1 MSDEPGTR
9 VDAVDAPD
17 ASDGSEAAGA
27 TPGPDGQ
34 HAELELKYDVTD
46 RAALQALLDAPEIAG
61 LGGGRWREGLV
72 EDRYLDTA
80 DRAVGQSGYAARL
93 RVRRGQTILG
103 LKSLTRASGPLHRR
117 REIEGP
123 AGDGLDPAAWPASES
138 RDMLLQAVDGRPLE
152 ELCRIRQRRRVRVVR
167 GAGGA
172 VELSSDEVE
181 VFRNGRRL
189 GAFPVLEA
197 ELRSGDESVLDGIAS
212 AIDATGAAHASGR
225 SKFEVAMDLVATA
238 PDDAAAAEITPASE
252 NASAPPARAQAGQ
265 SRPVLEVGKSPGVAA
280 DDTFAEAGRKVIR
293 FHLARMLAT
302 EEGAR
307 SGERVEDLHKMRV
320 ATRRMRA
327 AWRVFG
333 DAFRPGR
340 VRRSVGALRTL
351 AAHLGAVRDLDV
363 LLDELAAYAA
373 TLGPDG
379 KAALSPLQDA
389 WRSQRDAARVELV
402 RHLDSRAYRRFV
414 DDQLAFVGTPG
425 QDAMPAG
432 PTEPRRVRDTA
443 PSRLWAAYES
453 VRAYDGVLRWADLA
467 TLHEL
472 RIAGKRLRY
481 AVEFVREPLGPDAG
495 MLIERITGL
504 QDHLGMLHDADVA
517 AGLARAFL
525 VHGAATLPAASV
537 NAIGGYLGW
546 REREMARLRRTIG
559 PPWRRVTSIEFRR
572 AMGRAVSRL

>member
-1 MSDEPGTR
+1 MSDEPGTG
-9 VDAVDAPD
+9 VD
-17 ASDGSEAAGA
+17 EATEA
-27 TPGPDGQ
+27 TAGPDGE
-34 HAELELKYDVTD
+34 HAELELKYDVSD
-46 RAALQALLDAPEIAG
+46 PAALQVLLDAPEIAG

-80 DRAVGQSGYAARL
+80 DRALGQSGYAARL
-93 RVRRGQTILG
+93 RVRGGRTILG
-103 LKSLTRASGPLHRR
+103 LKALTPAHGPLHRR
-117 REIEGP
+117 QEIEGP
-123 AGDGLDPAAWPASES
+123 AGDGLDPAVWPASEA
-138 RDMLLQAVDGRPLE
+138 RDVLIQAIGGRPLE

-167 GAGGA
+167 GAGGE

-181 VFRNGRRL
+181 VFRGGRRL
-189 GAFPVLEA
+189 GAFPVFEA
-197 ELRSGDESVLDGIAS
+197 ELRTGDESVLEGIAA
-212 AIDATGAAHASGR
+212 AIDATGSTNASDR
-225 SKFEVAMDLVATA
+225 SKFEVAMDLVAA
-238 PDDAAAAEITPASE
+238 ASRNGAAAAPAE
-252 NASAPPARAQAGQ
+252 AEAGPP
-265 SRPVLEVGKSPGVAA
+265 RPMLEVGKSPGVAA

-302 EEGAR
+302 EAGAR
-307 SGERVEDLHKMRV
+307 SGERAEDLHKMRV

-363 LLDELAAYAA
+363 LLDELAAYGE
-373 TLGPDG
+373 TLEPEG
-379 KAALSPLQDA
+379 KSALSPLQDA
-389 WRSQRDAARVELV
+389 WRSERDTARAELV
-402 RHLDSRAYRRFV
+402 RYLDSRAYRRFV
-414 DDQLAFVGTPG
+414 DDQVAFVGTPG
-425 QDAMPAG
+425 QDAIPAG

-443 PSRLWAAYES
+443 PSRLWAAYET

-481 AVEFVREPLGPDAG
+481 AVEFVREPLGPDAA

-525 VHGAATLPAASV
+525 VHEAATLPSASV
-537 NAIGGYLGW
+537 NAIGGYLGS

-572 AMGRAVSRL
+572 AMGRAAAQL

>member
-1 MSDEPGTR
+1 MSDEPGTS
-9 VDAVDAPD
+9 VAA
-17 ASDGSEAAGA
+17 AAEAGEAAAGA
-27 TPGPDGQ
+27 DGQ
-34 HAELELKYDVTD
+34 HAELELKYDVID

-61 LGGGRWREGLV
+61 LSGGRWREGLV

-80 DRAVGQSGYAARL
+80 DGAVGQSGYAARL
-93 RVRRGQTILG
+93 RVRGGRTILG
-103 LKSLTRASGPLHRR
+103 LKALAPAAGPLHRR

-138 RDMLLQAVDGRPLE
+138 RDMLLRAIGGRPLE

-167 GAGGA
+167 GAGGE

-181 VFRNGRRL
+181 VFRDGRRL
-189 GAFPVLEA
+189 GAFPVFEA
-197 ELRSGDESVLDGIAS
+197 ELRTGDESVLGGIAA
-212 AIDATGAAHASGR
+212 AIDATGSTHASDR
-225 SKFEVAMDLVATA
+225 SKFEVAMELVAA
-238 PDDAAAAEITPASE
+238 ASGNAAAV
-252 NASAPPARAQAGQ
+252 PARAEGGP

-293 FHLARMLAT
+293 FHMARMLAT
-302 EEGAR
+302 EAGAR
-307 SGERVEDLHKMRV
+307 SGERVDDLHKMRV

-351 AAHLGAVRDLDV
+351 ATHLGAVRDLDV
-363 LLDELAAYAA
+363 LLDELATYGE
-373 TLGPDG
+373 TLDPEGR
-379 KAALSPLQDA
+379 AALSPLQDA
-389 WRSQRDAARVELV
+389 WRSERDAARAELV
-402 RHLDSRAYRRFV
+402 RYLDSRAYRRFV
-414 DDQLAFVGTPG
+414 DDQVAFVGTPG
-425 QDAMPAG
+425 QDAVPAG

-443 PSRLWAAYES
+443 PSRLWAAYET

-481 AVEFVREPLGPDAG
+481 AVEFVREPLGPDAA

-525 VHGAATLPAASV
+525 VHEAATLPSASV
-537 NAIGGYLGW
+537 NAIGGYLGS

-559 PPWRRVTSIEFRR
+559 PPWRRITSIEFRR
-572 AMGRAVSRL
+572 AMGRAAAQL

>member
-1 MSDEPGTR
+1 VSDEPGTSAD
-9 VDAVDAPD
+9 VAAE
-17 ASDGSEAAGA
+17 AAQAAEAAGA
-27 TPGPDGQ
+27 DETAPGPDGQ
-34 HAELELKYDVTD
+34 HAEIELKYDVTD

-61 LGGGRWREGLV
+61 LGGGRWRESIV

-80 DRAVGQSGYAARL
+80 DRALGQSGYAARL
-93 RVRRGQTILG
+93 RVGGGRTILG
-103 LKSLTRASGPLHRR
+103 LKALTPARGPLHRR

-123 AGDGLDPAAWPASES
+123 AGDGLDPAAWPASEA
-138 RDMLLQAVDGRPLE
+138 RDMLVQAVGGQPLE

-167 GAGGA
+167 GAGGE
-172 VELSSDEVE
+172 VELSLDEVE
-181 VFRNGRRL
+181 VFRGGRRL
-189 GAFPVLEA
+189 GAFPVFEA
-197 ELRSGDESVLDGIAS
+197 ELRTGDESVLEGIAA
-212 AIDATGAAHASGR
+212 AIDATGSTHASDR
-225 SKFEVAMDLVATA
+225 SKFEVAMDLVAAA
-238 PDDAAAAEITPASE
+238 PRKGAAAAPAE
-252 NASAPPARAQAGQ
+252 AEAGP
-265 SRPVLEVGKSPGVAA
+265 SRPVLEVGKSPGVAT

-302 EEGAR
+302 EAGAR
-307 SGERVEDLHKMRV
+307 SGERAEDLHKMRV

-363 LLDELAAYAA
+363 LLDELAAYGE
-373 TLGPDG
+373 TLDPEGQS
-379 KAALSPLQDA
+379 ALSPLQDA
-389 WRSQRDAARVELV
+389 WRSERETARAELV
-402 RHLDSRAYRRFV
+402 RYLDSRAYRRFV
-414 DDQLAFVGTPG
+414 DDQVAFVGTPG
-425 QDAMPAG
+425 QDAIPAG

-443 PSRLWAAYES
+443 PSRLWAAYET

-525 VHGAATLPAASV
+525 VHEAATLPSTSV
-537 NAIGGYLGW
+537 NAIGGYLGS

-559 PPWRRVTSIEFRR
+559 PPWRRITSIEFRR
-572 AMGRAVSRL
+572 AMGRGAAQL